1 MLKIEKMRF
10 FIPLVASMTLAAC
23 SGSDDK
29 VSYQSGGMTQT
40 FVGGKEAEKQSFLL
54 PIYPNAKSTGE
65 VQASSQEEQNSFRM
79 LATSDPISK
88 VSEYYLA
95 ELKKT
100 GWTVSQQQVLP
111 TLVNLNAKKDKL
123 EGSIMLS
130 ADEHKN
136 TTITLS
142 VAVEPEGTPEVS
154 KDAFNPDKINP
165 PTD

>member
-1 MLKIEKMRF
+1 MLKIENIWI

-23 SGSDDK
+23 STDDK

-40 FVGGKEAEKQSFLL
+40 FVGGKEAAKENFLL
-54 PIYPNAKSTGE
+54 PLYPNAKSTGE
-65 VQASSQEEQNSFRM
+65 VQANGQEEQNSFRM
-79 LATSDPISK
+79 LATSDPINK
-88 VSEYYLA
+88 VSEFYLS
-95 ELKKT
+95 ELKKN

-111 TLVNLNAKKDKL
+111 ALVNLNAKKDKL
-123 EGSIMLS
+123 EGSIILS

-154 KDAFNPDKINP
+154 KDTFNPDKINP